1 MSNLAEGND
10 TMILPVENN
19 SIKIKFG
26 SQLPSTPDRDC
37 IYFIAD
43 EETNTYKLYL
53 GGYAIHADV
62 SAISDTEIDEIC
74 K

>member
-1 MSNLAEGND
+1 MPSNDN
-10 TMILPVENN
+10 MMLPIKNN

-26 SQLPSTPDRDC
+26 SQLPSAPDRNC

-43 EETNTYKLYL
+43 EDTNTYKLYL
-53 GGYAIHADV
+53 GNYPIYANV
-62 SAISDTEIDEIC
+62 SAITDTEIDKIC

>member
-1 MSNLAEGND
+1 MPSNN
-10 TMILPVENN
+10 TMMLPVENN
-19 SIKIKFG
+19 SIRIKFG
-26 SQLPSTPDRDC
+26 SQLPSAPDRDC

-53 GGYAIHADV
+53 GSYAIHANV
-62 SAISDTEIDEIC
+62 SAITDTEIDEIC

>member
-1 MSNLAEGND
+1 MPSDN
-10 TMILPVENN
+10 TMMLPIENN

-26 SQLPSTPDRDC
+26 SQLPSAPDRDC

-43 EETNTYKLYL
+43 EDTNTYKLYL
-53 GGYAIHADV
+53 GNYPIYANV
-62 SAISDTEIDEIC
+62 SAITDTEIDEIC

>member
-1 MSNLAEGND
+1 MPGDN
-10 TMILPVENN
+10 TMMLPVKNN

-26 SQLPSTPDRDC
+26 SQLPSAPDRNC

-43 EETNTYKLYL
+43 AKTNTYKLYL
-53 GGYAIHADV
+53 GSYAIHANV
-62 SAISDTEIDEIC
+62 SAITNTEIDKIC

>member
-1 MSNLAEGND
+1 MPSNDN
-10 TMILPVENN
+10 MMLPIENN

-26 SQLPSTPDRDC
+26 SQLPSEPDRDC

-43 EETNTYKLYL
+43 EDTNTYKLYL
-53 GGYAIHADV
+53 GNYPIHANV
-62 SAISDTEIDEIC
+62 SAITDTEIDEIC

>member
-1 MSNLAEGND
+1 MPSND
-10 TMILPVENN
+10 TMRLPVANN

-26 SQLPSTPDRDC
+26 SQLPSAPDRDC

-43 EETNTYKLYL
+43 AKTNTYKLYL
-53 GGYAIHADV
+53 GSYAIHANV
-62 SAISDTEIDEIC
+62 SAITDTEIDNIC

>member
-1 MSNLAEGND
+1 MSNLSAGND
-10 TMILPVENN
+10 NMVLPIENN

-43 EETNTYKLYL
+43 EATNTYKLYL
-53 GGYAIHADV
+53 GNYSIFANV
-62 SAISDTEIDEIC
+62 SAITDTEIDEIC

>member
-1 MSNLAEGND
+1 MPSNN
-10 TMILPVENN
+10 TMMLPVENN

-26 SQLPSTPDRDC
+26 SRLPSAPDRDC

-43 EETNTYKLYL
+43 KETNTYKLYL
-53 GGYAIHADV
+53 GSYAIYANV
-62 SAISDTEIDEIC
+62 SAITDTEIDEIC